1 MDSSSSKLTPRYMPR
16 KDKTLI
22 WKDTCTPMFIVALI
36 TVAKTWKPLNALQWI
51 KLMWYICTVEKYTTI
66 RNNEITPFAATW
78 MDLENIL
85 LSKVSSVQS
94 LSHVRLFAT
103 PWTAAHQASLSIT
116 SSRSLPKLMSIKS
129 VMPSSHLILCCPLPL
144 LPPIPPSI
152 RVFSNEECKS

>member
-85 LSKVSSVQS
+85 LSKVSSVQFS
-94 LSHVRLFAT
+94 HSVMSDFLRPRELQHTRPPCPSPTPRVHSNSHPLSQWCHPV
-103 PWTAAHQASLSIT
+103 I
-116 SSRSLPKLMSIKS
+116 SSSVVPFSSCPQSLPASE
-129 VMPSSHLILCCPLPL
+129 
-144 LPPIPPSI
+144 
-152 RVFSNEECKS
+152 FF